1 MKKRMISLSLA
12 LCLALSL
19 AIPAGAASSASSSIT
34 QEERTM
40 IDSLF
45 TNEEESR
52 IFSSDGTDITT
63 AFLSQHRN
71 DYNTGNFSSIMED
84 FEANL
89 LLASYPVP
97 SNGISPLMN
106 VNFGKERAITGT
118 FLYIGKTYSY
128 TVTVKVTGLVND
140 YNFHFQSLN
149 YATNRGFS
157 STLSSAKLSK
167 FEPYNLF
174 IDANNP
180 YIGKQFLRIGV
191 SYGGH
196 SLVHQWLLKAN
207 AKDNTLG
214 VSPAP

>member
-19 AIPAGAASSASSSIT
+19 VIPAGAANNASSSVT
-34 QEERTM
+34 QEDSTM
-40 IDSLF
+40 INSLF
-45 TNEEESR
+45 TNKEESY
-52 IFSSDGTDITT
+52 IFTSDGTDITE
-63 AFLSQHRN
+63 AFLSKHQN
-71 DYNTGNFSSIMED
+71 DYNEGNFSAIIED
-84 FEANL
+84 FEENL
-89 LLASYPVP
+89 LLASYPAT

-118 FLYIGKTYSY
+118 FLYLGKTYSY

-149 YATNRGFS
+149 YATKRGFS
-157 STLSSAKLSK
+157 STLSSARLSK
-167 FEPYNLF
+167 FEPNGLF
-174 IDANNP
+174 IDSYLP
-180 YIGKQFLRIGV
+180 YIGKQFLRVGI

-196 SLVHQWLLKAN
+196 YLENQWLITAN
-207 AKDNTLG
+207 AKDDTLK